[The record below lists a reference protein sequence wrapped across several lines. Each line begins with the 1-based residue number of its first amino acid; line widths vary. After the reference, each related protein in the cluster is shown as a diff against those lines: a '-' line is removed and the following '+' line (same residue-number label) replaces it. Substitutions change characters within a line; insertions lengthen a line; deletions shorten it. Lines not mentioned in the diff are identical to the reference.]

1 MKMMKE
7 FAAQQLS
14 KKQMNDVKGGALNSA
29 ICVTTNPQGV
39 VVNTFKLQYQDGA
52 EGMLQ
57 QVVNQ
62 MTPAGCI
69 TVCRR
74 V

>member
-1 MKMMKE
+1 MKNLNN

-14 KKQMNDVKGGALNSA
+14 KKQMNNVKGGAMNSA

-39 VVNTFKLQYQDGA
+39 VINTFKVQYEDGT

-57 QVVNQ
+57 QAVSQ
-62 MTPAGCI
+62 ITPAG
-69 TVCRR
+69 
-74 V
+74 